1 MKVDIHIH
9 SRYSDGANTP
19 REIVEYAKG
28 IGLDGVAI
36 TDHNTMRGSIEAL
49 RYESESFRIIP
60 GMEVSSLEGHI
71 LCLGV
76 TELIARDIPAEEVI
90 ERAHELGGIAIAAH
104 PFDRFRSGVGDL
116 VFNLNFDA
124 VELYNGHTL
133 ASTRDIEGVRSE
145 IKIPVVGGSDAHR
158 LEDVG
163 LVYIET
169 GDDPIESIK
178 KGEVEVFAN
187 IDRSRIVKGYLRHK
201 MNKLRSAIDII

>member
-9 SRYSDGANTP
+9 SRYSDGVNTP

-36 TDHNTMRGSIEAL
+36 TDHNTTRGATEAL
-49 RYESESFRIIP
+49 RYESEGFRVIP
-60 GMEVSSLEGHI
+60 GVEVSSLEGHI

-116 VFNLNFDA
+116 VFSLKFDA

-133 ASTRDIEGVRSE
+133 ASTRDIGGVRSE

-158 LEDVG
+158 LEDIG

-178 KGEVEVFAN
+178 KGDVEVFAN

-201 MNKLRSAIDII
+201 MNKLRSAINII